1 MQSDASDDGFRVVA
15 DAWKP
20 RLRKRGL
27 AISISGID
35 GSGKTTLARDVVQ
48 ILQRSGIRARYLHWY
63 QWYVNALS
71 TPLLLLYNRY
81 LGREV
86 LVFDRSV
93 YDNAAVA
100 LFKLGS
106 PPTLVRVVLSSLSA
120 IYPKFDYRI
129 YLVASLEETQVRRPG
144 TYEKRYKRL
153 SRIFDEI
160 ARRARYVRLQ
170 SDSQLLQAVLSHL
183 RHVTSVDEQGP

>member
-1 MQSDASDDGFRVVA
+1 MASDASDDGFRVA

-27 AISISGID
+27 AISVSGID

-48 ILQRSGIRARYLHWY
+48 ILQTAGIPARYMHLY
-63 QWYVNALS
+63 QWYVNVFL

-100 LFKLGS
+100 LFKFGS
-106 PPTLVRVVLSSLSA
+106 PPALVRVVLWSVSA

-144 TYEKRYKRL
+144 TCEKRYKLL
-153 SRIFDEI
+153 SKVYDEI
-160 ARRARYVRLQ
+160 ARRARYMRLR
-170 SDSQLLQAVLSHL
+170 SDSQLLRAVLRHL
-183 RHVTSVDEQGP
+183 RHVASADE